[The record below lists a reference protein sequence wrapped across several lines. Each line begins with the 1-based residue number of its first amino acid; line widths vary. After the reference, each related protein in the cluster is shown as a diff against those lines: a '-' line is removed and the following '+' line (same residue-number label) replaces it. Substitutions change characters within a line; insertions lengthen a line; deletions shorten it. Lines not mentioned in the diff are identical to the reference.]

1 MTRAG
6 SQPEEA
12 KVSSGV
18 LKPPRHTDTERDQN
32 GRPKPESH
40 VESVTSTSAPPA
52 TIPKKAVGSKAYTV
66 EGGAL
71 GMVRSKGISHEK
83 GVQNGQTKPSCAVR
97 SMT

>member
-1 MTRAG
+1 MTSAG

-18 LKPPRHTDTERDQN
+18 LKAPRHTDTERDQN

-40 VESVTSTSAPPA
+40 VESVISISALPA
-52 TIPKKAVGSKAYTV
+52 TIPKKPVASKPHTV

-71 GMVRSKGISHEK
+71 PMVRSKGISNEK
-83 GVQNGQTKPSCAVR
+83 GSKTGKR
-97 SMT
+97 SHDVS